1 MGDYQ
6 NLGWEKKKKRK
17 LGKTT
22 HCFRH
27 SVFVSS
33 EGFADGVKFFL
44 TLNILNLF
52 EYKQIEM
59 SIK

>member
-6 NLGWEKKKKRK
+6 NLGWEKKKRK

-33 EGFADGVKFFL
+33 EGFADGVKIFL

-52 EYKQIEM
+52 EYNQIEM